1 MNAIYL
7 SQQALSQTNMIVE
20 MLEVIL
26 DKKSS
31 IHSKIISLNQLK
43 KCQKE
48 SLTNIDIEQKGKV
61 NYKERIERIN
71 ENLMRIIDNLS
82 YFSDPENDDNIN
94 KNFNFNIYFEY
105 IKELE
110 RNQMF

>member
-1 MNAIYL
+1 LSTNAVYL

-43 KCQKE
+43 KCQ
-48 SLTNIDIEQKGKV
+48 
-61 NYKERIERIN
+61 
-71 ENLMRIIDNLS
+71 
-82 YFSDPENDDNIN
+82 
-94 KNFNFNIYFEY
+94 
-105 IKELE
+105 
-110 RNQMF
+110 